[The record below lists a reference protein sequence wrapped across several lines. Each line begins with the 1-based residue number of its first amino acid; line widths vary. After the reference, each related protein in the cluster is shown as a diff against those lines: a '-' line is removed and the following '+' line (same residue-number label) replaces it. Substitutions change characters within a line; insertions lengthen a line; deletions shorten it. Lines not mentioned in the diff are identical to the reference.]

1 MSLSG
6 KPIAVTGAT
15 GFLGTYIAL
24 ELLKRGAT
32 VRGVVRS
39 PHKGSWL
46 QEQGVTFAKAD
57 LMDPD
62 ALQEAF
68 TGVDAIVSNAA
79 LFTMKKASWD
89 DFYLPNKVGTE
100 NVFNSAHKADIKRI
114 LQVSSVAVYHRRIPN
129 NISEATPRLS
139 ERQRGKYWDYAITK
153 SLSEQLAWDLAA
165 EHNQE
170 LTVVRP
176 GPIYGQQ
183 DKNMGPVIAK
193 FFKWPLLPAPTFG
206 FPAVHAGDVAYGIAQ
221 ALETPTSIGKAYNL
235 TGPAEPVSK
244 LLKLWKEVSGQG
256 PCLLPIPLLRPHKR
270 LIIQ

>member
-6 KPIAVTGAT
+6 KTIAVTGAT

-24 ELLKRGAT
+24 ELLNRGAT

-39 PHKGSWL
+39 PHKGAWL

-68 TGVDAIVSNAA
+68 AGVDAIISNAA
-79 LFTMKKASWD
+79 LFTMKKATWD

-100 NVFNSAHKADIKRI
+100 NVFNSAKKAGIQRI
-114 LQVSSVAVYHRRIPN
+114 VQVSSVAVYHRRIPT
-129 NISEATPRLS
+129 NIDEATPRLS
-139 ERQRGKYWDYAITK
+139 ERQRGRYWDYAITK

-165 EHNQE
+165 EHEQE

-183 DKNMGPVIAK
+183 DKNMLPVIEK

-206 FPAVHAGDVAYGIAQ
+206 FPAVHAGDVANGIAQ
-221 ALETPTSIGKAYNL
+221 ALETPNSIGKAYNL

-244 LLKLWKEVSGQG
+244 LFKIWKEV
-256 PCLLPIPLLRPHKR
+256 I
-270 LIIQ
+270 